1 MRAEDSILAEGR
13 VIAVMGARL
22 YKVELEN
29 GHQLMARVPLRLA
42 GGFENVA
49 PGRLVTVELSPS
61 DLSLG
66 IVTPE
71 NGAVKAK
78 I

>member
-1 MRAEDSILAEGR
+1 M
-13 VIAVMGARL
+13 IAIVDARL

-29 GHQLMARVPLRLA
+29 GHQLMARVPRPLRER
-42 GGFENVA
+42 FVNVA
-49 PGRLVTVELSPS
+49 PGQMVTVEVSPY

-66 IVTPE
+66 IVTPD
-71 NGAVKAK
+71 NGVVKAK